1 MGAVELHHKARAQ
14 NSKVFEVD
22 WWNGH
27 QIDGHIVNA
36 RTRLVRSTVI
46 PPQIISGGRRRQRRI
61 AISVGGA
68 VRGSNR
74 RRSANVVANTS
85 RCRHI
90 AIKWREHRRIHSL
103 VVNIIHVSSRRHGS

>member
-27 QIDGHIVNA
+27 QIDGHIVDA
-36 RTRLVRSTVI
+36 RTRSMRNAVV
-46 PPQIISGGRRRQRRI
+46 PPQIASGGRHRQRRI

-74 RRSANVVANTS
+74 RRGANVVANTS
-85 RCRHI
+85 ACRHVVM
-90 AIKWREHRRIHSL
+90 RRRVRRRIHFF
-103 VVNIIHVSSRRHGS
+103 VVDMVRVGSGRRGS